1 MLRVQR
7 LSLDICV
14 LFLLLFWA
22 LIGPSLFDDGW
33 FIQTAQHSLEYRNF
47 YNIYNIYDGRFPLGW
62 IWLFLNSAWATVS
75 DNLFWN
81 RLPSVLYLFLSWKLT
96 FKTLVL
102 LFPIN
107 LRHAILGSL
116 IFLTGCFGFLL
127 SVRPESFIFLCLT
140 LIVFLLISIDSN
152 NIENRLVFVSIVAGV
167 SASTHLSG
175 AIALFPIVFWL
186 KLKLKQ
192 FKTDQTWNKLFA
204 FGFSLMCAFGSAFVL
219 NLFLFSNLRDF
230 VSTTELWSNASE
242 SSDQSIFVNL
252 FSRFFEVFN
261 ENAADSHFRRSSAML
276 IILAF
281 LFFNRGKTELKS
293 LSWMYWS
300 LVSALAY
307 LLFLPSASPWQLGP
321 LIIFPIFLILG
332 TLISAEKSFGYLFVF
347 FFIFFL
353 SIFNWIVWLSPNK
366 DLFEFVDYMT
376 FPLILQSLAQSITF
390 WLLFFSFCLVLFHL
404 YIVVLRKKQMSVFL
418 RNFSSVLL
426 VFSFGL
432 PILVDIVEHLPSFRN
447 GNSRSFFDLS
457 TVLSRDEPIC
467 SNDGIYTFPDLL
479 NGVVHEYD
487 SGELNT
493 FSDSLTFNGSDIAV
507 TSLVPSDLGG
517 FLSLDSPFEF
527 DYLLIFAK
535 NVDRTPFVLTLS
547 NGAKS
552 IGESFLGANP
562 KKIHEYTPY
571 LFRLSDLIS
580 SDGSTGLIVIKT
592 TEDGVI
598 VSSPI
603 LINGENARYFSGNP
617 NLNFQ
622 VSSELQPYFSCLS
635 EEFFANGL
643 SIKPH
648 YTIGQLPVF
657 PRSPANVFFDYEDYV
672 LFPIDSVRNIG
683 GYALIED

>member
-1 MLRVQR
+1 MFNSKIR
-7 LSLDICV
+7 SLDLAV
-14 LFLLLFWA
+14 LLLLLLWA
-22 LIGPSLFDDGW
+22 LLGPSLFDDGW

-62 IWLFLNSAWATVS
+62 IWFFLNSAWATVS

-81 RLPSVLYLFLSWKLT
+81 RIPSVFYLFISWKLI
-96 FKTLVL
+96 FKSLVL

-127 SVRPESFIFLCLT
+127 SVRPESFIFLCIA
-140 LIVFLLISIDSN
+140 LIVFFLVGIDNN
-152 NIENRLVFVSIVAGV
+152 NIEFRLIIVSIVAGV

-175 AIALFPIVFWL
+175 VIALFPIVFWL
-186 KLKLKQ
+186 KLNLKQ
-192 FKTDQTWNKLFA
+192 FKTDQTRNKLFA
-204 FGFSLMCAFGSAFVL
+204 FGFSLMSAFGSTFVL

-230 VSTTELWSNASE
+230 ISTSELWRSTSE
-242 SSDQSIFVNL
+242 SSDQSIFLNL
-252 FSRFFEVFN
+252 FNRFFEVFN
-261 ENAADSHFRRSSAML
+261 ENAADSHFRRSSAIL

-347 FFIFFL
+347 FFISFL

-366 DLFEFVDYMT
+366 DLFQFVDYMA
-376 FPLILQSLAQSITF
+376 FPPILQSLTQSITF
-390 WLLFFSFCLVLFHL
+390 WLLVFSLCLVLFHL
-404 YIVVLRKKQMSVFL
+404 YIVVLRRKQMSVSL
-418 RNFSSVLL
+418 RIFSSVLL

-432 PILVDIVEHLPSFRN
+432 PILVDIVEHLPSSRN
-447 GNSRSFFDLS
+447 GNSRSFSDLLA
-457 TVLSRDEPIC
+457 VLSRDEPIC
-467 SNDGIYTFPDLL
+467 SDDGVYSFPDLL
-479 NGVVHEYD
+479 NGVVSDYD
-487 SGELNT
+487 SGELNP
-493 FSDSLTFNGSDIAV
+493 FSDGLTFNGSEIGV
-507 TSLVPSDLGG
+507 TSLVPFDLGG
-517 FLSLDSPFEF
+517 FLSFDVSLES
-527 DYLLIFAK
+527 DYLLLFAK
-535 NVDRTPFVLTLS
+535 NVDRVPFLLTLS
-547 NGAKS
+547 Y
-552 IGESFLGANP
+552 GEKRIDHTFEGFNP
-562 KKIHEYTPY
+562 KRDHEFTPF

-580 SDGSTGLIVIKT
+580 PDGSAGSIVIKT
-592 TEDGVI
+592 TGDGVI

-603 LINGENARYFSGNP
+603 LINEENVRYFSGNP

-635 EEFFANGL
+635 EEFFAEGL

-648 YTIGQLPVF
+648 YLIGQLPMF
-657 PRSPANVFFDYEDYV
+657 PRSPASVFFDYEDYV
-672 LFPIDSVRNIG
+672 LFPIDSVRNIA